1 MADPIARGINTFA
14 ALKGME
20 YQGQQARRLERLDEE
35 AREDRAQQ
43 RQRLQLQDS
52 ERAEDRALMKSQL
65 AEQTDW
71 SRLERGRKLEE
82 WSEADIT
89 KAREEADNILLS
101 AVKQAEANKAEL
113 DVPGLLAQLEPVKQ
127 GLKRKLAALYDPRA
141 VEERTQATLGLLKQ
155 LRTGS
160 FDHEALVENANLAF
174 ADELDA
180 RGEKYGAKQVRFTR
194 LVPSPQGD
202 GFMAEAE
209 ITKADGSTYRAPLTE
224 NGGTAD
230 QGDNTVKVFRMEQVA
245 PYLAGKLQTLQGAK
259 AYLESRG
266 KIAQPKQEW
275 VFGADGELRM
285 DKFSGKMERTGYV
298 KPGKD
303 GGGSGSGSGGGG
315 RGGKGKGLSNDDYK
329 LFDDQ
334 LNKHFLSE
342 LQALQPAEKSEMA
355 DLMESDAFG
364 NQRVSMERAVAKMP
378 AEMRNRYN
386 AARQAGEHFMAEGG
400 LTPILA
406 ANKAMQYAS
415 LPQGAGEKKPSQGGA
430 APQVTQEAIEQV
442 PAERLSLL
450 QQGLKNAEA
459 EGPEWAIGYLDELRQ
474 KHPAEFAALTRTL
487 EKSSAPPQTGGMAGP
502 AAAPVRD
509 QVYTNLNRSMQQGGW
524 NPDYPVEL
532 VGKGLSALWQIAP
545 ARLAAV
551 GVADALKDFQQW
563 AQGRYQSP
571 GAAKDPQALAE
582 YAKENPQAAA
592 QIAKA
597 ATQAAQ

>member
-82 WSEADIT
+82 WSEADIA

-101 AVKQAEANKAEL
+101 AVKQAEVNKAEL

-127 GLKRKLAALYDPRA
+127 GLKRKLAALYDPQA
-141 VEERTQATLGLLKQ
+141 VEDRTQATLGLLKQ

-245 PYLAGKLQTLQGAK
+245 PYLVGKLQTLQGAK
-259 AYLESRG
+259 TYLESRG
-266 KIAQPKQEW
+266 KIAAPKQEW

-285 DKFSGKMERTGYV
+285 DKFSGTTESTGYV

-303 GGGSGSGSGGGG
+303 GVGAGGSG
-315 RGGKGKGLSNDDYK
+315 RGGKGKSGSLTGEDYK
-329 LFDDQ
+329 QFNTLYDRQ
-334 LNKHFLSE
+334 FLVEYQKTLPAGQDNTDAFMVTDPYSGE
-342 LQALQPAEKSEMA
+342 KRVDMDRVVMQMPEALRNQYLVGKTHGETFMA
-355 DLMESDAFG
+355 DG
-364 NQRVSMERAVAKMP
+364 YQP
-378 AEMRNRYN
+378 
-386 AARQAGEHFMAEGG
+386 MA
-400 LTPILA
+400 A
-406 ANKAMQYAS
+406 ANQAVKVALSRGQSGAPGA
-415 LPQGAGEKKPSQGGA
+415 PQGEA
-430 APQVTQEAIEQV
+430 APKGATQEAIEQV
-442 PAERLSLL
+442 PVEQLNLL
-450 QQGLKNAEA
+450 RQGLKNAEA
-459 EGPEWAIGYLDELRQ
+459 AGKEEAIGYLEELRQ
-474 KHPAEFAALTRTL
+474 KQPVAFAALTRTL
-487 EKSSAPPQTGGMAGP
+487 QKSGAPLQARGMAGP
-502 AAAPVRD
+502 AAEPVRD
-509 QVYTNLNRSMQQGGW
+509 QIYTNLNRSMQQGGW

-545 ARLAAV
+545 ARLAAS
-551 GVADALKDFQQW
+551 GLADALKGFQQW
-563 AQGRYQSP
+563 AQSRYQSP
-571 GAAKDPQALAE
+571 DAAKSSQALAE
-582 YAKENPQAAA
+582 YAKENPQAAE

-597 ATQAAQ
+597 ALQAAQ